1 MNVYITCTPE
11 FSSDKLDEIVSLL
24 KSVPGELE
32 FKKREPLTQTQ
43 YRRLNEKFENI
54 NQISSLSFEE
64 FFYLIQDIRE
74 RIPAIDIDESDF
86 VILISSIKHTG
97 NWFSAFNK
105 KNIFIHGDEWDLVS
119 NVDSKF
125 GIAHQCVEN
134 IFQSLIDLDLS
145 NVRAEPNIHMTA
157 IGCINDFC
165 GHKPDIL
172 QKLQSANICPSCFKR
187 ALDKEV
193 TDYVLAHII
202 SILEVIRKEF
212 VISKNFQRQTKLDKV
227 IIDDKGNVMIGNRI
241 IKMDV
246 LPKVMYICF
255 LKNIDGFPTNK
266 LCENKTLFDEIY
278 KIIKKNPDEFA
289 IIKMCCNTIRHR
301 DRIERIKPTFET
313 YRSKIRIALKEK
325 LGDTISN
332 YYAVNL
338 TEDQN
343 KQNIFKV
350 PLTEDQ
356 FEVDPRFREQ
366 TT

>member
-1 MNVYITCTPE
+1 MKVYITCTLE
-11 FSSDKLDEIVSLL
+11 FSTDKLKEVVALLNNVS
-24 KSVPGELE
+24 GELE
-32 FKKREPLTQTQ
+32 FIEGKQLTQSQ
-43 YRRLNEKFENI
+43 YKRLNGKFEN
-54 NQISSLSFEE
+54 NSQISSLNFEE
-64 FFYLIQDIRE
+64 YFDLVQGYRE
-74 RIPAIDIDESDF
+74 LREIEDDDF

-105 KNIFIHGDEWDLVS
+105 KNIFIHGDEWDLIS

-134 IFQSLIDLDLS
+134 IFQSLIDLDLN

-165 GHKPDIL
+165 GNKPDIL
-172 QKLQSANICPSCFKR
+172 LKLQSANICPSCFKR
-187 ALDKEV
+187 ALDKGL
-193 TDYVLAHII
+193 TDYILAHII

-227 IIDDKGNVMIGNRI
+227 IIDDKGNVMIGHRI

-266 LCENKTLFDEIY
+266 LCENKIQFDEIY
-278 KIIKKNPDEFA
+278 NIIKKNPDEFA
-289 IIKMCCNTIRHR
+289 INKMCCNTIRYK

-313 YRSKIRIALKEK
+313 YRSKIRTALKEK